1 MQATTRPLILPT
13 EKKQSDGKL
22 TLQLFSPNDDARPV
36 WITGNFNDWK
46 VRDERFLMVRK
57 GAGMYEFTFKR
68 RPTADEPVEYKYI
81 KGGWEAEELNA
92 AGLPTQNRRLE
103 MPGGKVFDVVPKW
116 KVAGSVFYPQIE
128 VISTRFNIPQLKRRR
143 RISVLLPYNYH
154 ETDRRYPVLYLQDGQ
169 NLFEEHNA
177 YGTWG
182 VDKSLARLAE
192 IGRGNLI
199 VVAIDHGGRDRIR
212 EFSPYPSN
220 NWGTGLGREY
230 VRFLVETLKP
240 HIDQNFRTLADRD
253 NTGVGGSSLGGLISI
268 YAGLMF
274 PHSFSKLMVFSPS
287 LWAAQK
293 IFFEPIRFFVPVP
306 TKIYLYGG
314 GKEGANMVGNISRF
328 RETVARRGFDNRVID
343 FNVQIDPDG
352 KHNEGR
358 WGHEFPKAAE
368 WLFG

>member
-1 MQATTRPLILPT
+1 MPANSNS
-13 EKKQSDGKL
+13 KQKIKPEAKL
-22 TLQLFSPNDDARPV
+22 TLQLLAHNDDARPV
-36 WITGNFNDWK
+36 WIVGNFNDWK
-46 VRDERFLMVRK
+46 VRDARFLMTRTAP
-57 GAGMYEFTFKR
+57 GHYEYTFKK
-68 RPTADEPVEYKYI
+68 RPTADEPLEYKYV
-81 KGGWEAEELNA
+81 KGDWGAEELTA
-92 AGLPTQNRRLE
+92 HGLPTQNRRLAL
-103 MPGGKVFDVVPKW
+103 PSGKVFDVVQNW
-116 KVAGSVFYPQIE
+116 KKPGSVFYPHIE

-154 ETDRRYPVLYLQDGQ
+154 ETDRSYPVLYLQDGQ
-169 NLFEEHNA
+169 NLFEEKNA

-182 VDKSLARLAE
+182 VDKSLARLSE
-192 IGRGNLI
+192 IGRGDLI

-212 EFSPYPSN
+212 EFSPYPNN

-240 HIDQNFRTLADRD
+240 YIDQNFRTLADREH
-253 NTGVGGSSLGGLISI
+253 TGVGGSSLGGLISI

-314 GKEGANMVGNISRF
+314 GKEGANMVDNISRF
-328 RETVARRGFDNRVID
+328 RETVARRGFDNKIID
-343 FNVQIDPDG
+343 FNVQIDPHG
-352 KHNEGR
+352 KHTEGR